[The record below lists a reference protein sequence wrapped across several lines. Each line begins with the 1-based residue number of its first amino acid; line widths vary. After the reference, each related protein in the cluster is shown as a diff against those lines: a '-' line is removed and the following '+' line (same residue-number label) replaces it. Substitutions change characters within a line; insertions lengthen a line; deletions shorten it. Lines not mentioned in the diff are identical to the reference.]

1 LEEKC
6 FSLSRSKTKY
16 MKCDFSSII
25 QKEGMLDSMVM
36 WYLRKTFF
44 SYLGLMLQ
52 KDEDIDADVS
62 HRIKVRLVKV
72 VSNFYVL
79 CDPSVSLNL

>member
-1 LEEKC
+1 VVFK
-6 FSLSRSKTKY
+6 K
-16 MKCDFSSII
+16 DI
-25 QKEGMLDSMVM
+25 
-36 WYLRKTFF
+36 F

-62 HRIKVRLVKV
+62 HRIKVRLVKL

-79 CDPSVSLNL
+79 CDSRVSLNL